1 MKNFFI
7 ILAMKILNL
16 ILKICH
22 KNGGNFLGKIA
33 YDWNPEIFKYFKVDC
48 PVIAVSAT
56 NGKTMTNNCIGYT
69 LKTAGNKVISNVE
82 GNNME
87 TGILSTILKNCTL
100 TGKIKA
106 DYLVFE
112 VDESYIPVVFK
123 DFRLDTLVILN
134 FFRDQLDRNGEVE
147 SLILR
152 INEFLKT
159 YNGNLILNNDDPNV
173 SRLGQANPNNKNIY
187 YFSVDKYQFA
197 TEHIKEAGEG
207 KFCPF
212 CKTRLEY
219 EYYQYSHVGK
229 FKCPNCNFG
238 DNKIYKLATN
248 VDLKNRCFD
257 IDGNTY
263 KINGNSIYLI
273 YNYTAVYSVCSL
285 YDISNDV
292 VKKAFS
298 TFTLNNGRLEEI
310 KIIDVPTIINLAKNP
325 TGSNVSLRILNED
338 DSEKELLFV
347 LNDNIADGFDVSW
360 IWDIN
365 FNNLNN
371 VTRIITSGTRAYD
384 IAIRIKTSG
393 FTAEKIE
400 PYLNLED
407 AVKALYKTDIKKYVI
422 ANYTS
427 LQPTRH
433 ELKRFDEMSKNNDV
447 TNVKTSDISKKEAIK
462 SNIENTEMNP
472 KEVLQNI
479 DNTDNTDNLNYQ
491 DNEEKSIK
499 ILYLYPD
506 MLELYGDY
514 GNIQVLKYRI
524 ESRGYKAIIDRYS
537 IGDTAPNFNDY
548 DIVFAGG
555 GADNEQS
562 ILAEDLVKYKDNIKD
577 AVKNGVFFLLICGAY
592 QLFGKYYK
600 GVEGNIIPGLE
611 VFDYYTVANPDRK
624 KRCIGNIVI
633 DATLDA
639 NINIKKSTNSNDDS
653 SDNIENLNLK
663 TKVIGFENHG
673 GQTFDISNFFG
684 NVLFGNGNKFG
695 DSEEG
700 FFENNVIATYLHG
713 PLLSKNP
720 ELCDYIIRYCLDR
733 KYNENIELEPLN
745 DEFENFCREQ
755 LLNRFLKK

>member
-33 YDWNPEIFKYFKVDC
+33 FDWNPEIFKYFKVNC

-69 LKTAGNKVISNVE
+69 LKTAGKKVVSNVE

-159 YNGNLILNNDDPNV
+159 YTGNLILNNDDPNV
-173 SRLGQANPNNKNIY
+173 ARLGQANPSNSNIY
-187 YFSVDKYQFA
+187 YFSVDKYKFA
-197 TEHIKEAGEG
+197 TEKIKEAGEG

-238 DNKIYKLATN
+238 DNEIYKLATN

-298 TFTLNNGRLEEI
+298 NFALNNGRLEEI
-310 KIIDVPTIINLAKNP
+310 TIHGVPTIINLAKNP

-338 DSEKELLFV
+338 DSQKELLFV

-371 VTRIITSGTRAYD
+371 VSRIVTSGTRAYD

-393 FTAEKIE
+393 FPAEKIE
-400 PYLNLED
+400 PYLSLAD
-407 AVKALYKTDIKKYVI
+407 AVKALYKTDVKKYVI

-433 ELKRFDEMSKNNDV
+433 ELKKFDEMNKNNITDV
-447 TNVKTSDISKKEAIK
+447 EISQKEEIKTDVENAEVDTKEIFQ
-462 SNIENTEMNP
+462 NIE
-472 KEVLQNI
+472 
-479 DNTDNTDNLNYQ
+479 DSHSQ
-491 DNEEKSIK
+491 DNEEKTIK

-537 IGDTAPNFNDY
+537 IGDATPDFNNY

-562 ILAEDLVKYKDNIKD
+562 ILAEDLVKYKENIKE
-577 AVKNGVFFLLICGAY
+577 AVNNGVFFLLICGAY

-633 DATLDA
+633 DANLR
-639 NINIKKSTNSNDDS
+639 SSNNDTDS
-653 SDNIENLNLK
+653 SESNIK

-673 GQTFDISNFFG
+673 GQTFDISNSFG

-695 DSEEG
+695 DAEEG
-700 FFENNVIATYLHG
+700 FFNNNVIATYLHG

-720 ELCDYIIRYCLDR
+720 ELCDYIIKYCLDR
-733 KYNENIELEPLN
+733 KYNENVVLESLN
-745 DEFENFCREQ
+745 DEFENLCREQ
-755 LLNRFLKK
+755 LLNRFLG

>member
-33 YDWNPEIFKYFKVDC
+33 FDWNPEIFKYFKVNC

-69 LKTAGNKVISNVE
+69 LKTAGKKVVSNVE

-159 YNGNLILNNDDPNV
+159 YTGNLILNNDDPNV
-173 SRLGQANPNNKNIY
+173 VRLGQANPSNSNIY
-187 YFSVDKYQFA
+187 YFSVDKYKFA
-197 TEHIKEAGEG
+197 TEKIKEAGEG

-238 DNKIYKLATN
+238 DNEIYKLATN

-273 YNYTAVYSVCSL
+273 YNYTAVYTVCSL

-298 TFTLNNGRLEEI
+298 TFALNNGRLEEI
-310 KIIDVPTIINLAKNP
+310 TIHGVPTIINLAKNP

-338 DSEKELLFV
+338 DSQKELLFV

-371 VTRIITSGTRAYD
+371 VSRVVTSGTRAYD

-393 FTAEKIE
+393 FHAEKIE

-407 AVKALYKTDIKKYVI
+407 AVKALYKTDVKKYVI

-433 ELKRFDEMSKNNDV
+433 ELKKFDEMNKNNNITDIN
-447 TNVKTSDISKKEAIK
+447 TNDISKIKNLEVDAKEI
-462 SNIENTEMNP
+462 SQNIED
-472 KEVLQNI
+472 LQS
-479 DNTDNTDNLNYQ
+479 Q

-537 IGDTAPNFNDY
+537 IGDMAPNFNDY

-562 ILAEDLVKYKDNIKD
+562 ILAEDLVKYKENIKE
-577 AVKNGVFFLLICGAY
+577 AVNNGVFFLLICGAY

-633 DATLDA
+633 DANLR
-639 NINIKKSTNSNDDS
+639 SSNNDTDS
-653 SDNIENLNLK
+653 SESNTK

-673 GQTFDISNFFG
+673 GQTFDISNSFG

-700 FFENNVIATYLHG
+700 FFKDNVIATYLHG

-720 ELCDYIIRYCLDR
+720 ELCDYIIKYCLDR
-733 KYNENIELEPLN
+733 KYNENITLESLN
-745 DEFENFCREQ
+745 DEFENLCREQ
-755 LLNRFLKK
+755 LLNRFLG

>member
-33 YDWNPEIFKYFKVDC
+33 FDLNPEIFKYFKVNC

-69 LKTAGNKVISNVE
+69 LKTAGNKVVSNVE

-173 SRLGQANPNNKNIY
+173 ARLGHANPDNSNVY
-187 YFSVDKYQFA
+187 YFSVDKYKFA
-197 TEHIKEAGEG
+197 TEQIKEAGEG

-238 DNKIYKLATN
+238 DNEIYKLATN

-285 YDISNDV
+285 YDISNDI
-292 VKKAFS
+292 VKKSFS
-298 TFTLNNGRLEEI
+298 TFALNNGRLEEI
-310 KIIDVPTIINLAKNP
+310 KIHGVPTIINLAKNP

-338 DSEKELLFV
+338 DSKKELLFV

-371 VTRIITSGTRAYD
+371 VSRIVTSGTRAYD

-393 FTAEKIE
+393 FPAEKIE
-400 PYLNLED
+400 PYFNLED
-407 AVKALYKTDIKKYVI
+407 AVKALYKTDVKKYVI

-433 ELKRFDEMSKNNDV
+433 ELKKFDEMNKNNNV
-447 TNVKTSDISKKEAIK
+447 TDTNTNTDDISKVKNPEVDAKEI
-462 SNIENTEMNP
+462 S
-472 KEVLQNI
+472 QNFE
-479 DNTDNTDNLNYQ
+479 DSQSQ

-537 IGDTAPNFNDY
+537 IGDATPDFNDY

-562 ILAEDLVKYKDNIKD
+562 ILAEDLVKYKENIKE
-577 AVKNGVFFLLICGAY
+577 AVNNGVFFLLICGAY

-633 DATLDA
+633 EANLGQDNNILNDA
-639 NINIKKSTNSNDDS
+639 NFDTNTNN
-653 SDNIENLNLK
+653 SDKFENLSLK

-673 GQTFDISNFFG
+673 GQTFDISNSFG

-720 ELCDYIIRYCLDR
+720 VLCDYIIKYCLDR
-733 KYNENIELEPLN
+733 KYNENITLDPLN
-745 DEFENFCREQ
+745 DEFENLCREQ
-755 LLNRFLKK
+755 LLNRFLSKN

>member
-33 YDWNPEIFKYFKVDC
+33 FDWNPEIFKYFKVNC

-69 LKTAGNKVISNVE
+69 LKTAGKKVVSNVE

-159 YNGNLILNNDDPNV
+159 YTGNLILNNDDPNV
-173 SRLGQANPNNKNIY
+173 ARLGQANPSNNNIY
-187 YFSVDKYQFA
+187 YFSVDKYKFA
-197 TEHIKEAGEG
+197 TEKIKEAGEG

-212 CKTRLEY
+212 CKTRLKY

-229 FKCPNCNFG
+229 FKCTNCNFG
-238 DNKIYKLATN
+238 DNEIYKLATN

-273 YNYTAVYSVCSL
+273 YNYTAVYTVCSL

-298 TFTLNNGRLEEI
+298 TFALNNGRLEEI
-310 KIIDVPTIINLAKNP
+310 AIHGVPTIINLAKNP

-338 DSEKELLFV
+338 DSQKELLFV

-371 VTRIITSGTRAYD
+371 VSRIVTSGTRAYD

-393 FTAEKIE
+393 FPAEKIE
-400 PYLNLED
+400 PYLSLED
-407 AVKALYKTDIKKYVI
+407 AVKALYKTDVKKYVI

-433 ELKRFDEMSKNNDV
+433 ELKKFDEMNKNNNV
-447 TNVKTSDISKKEAIK
+447 TDINTNDISKIKNPEVDAKEI
-462 SNIENTEMNP
+462 SQNIED
-472 KEVLQNI
+472 LQS
-479 DNTDNTDNLNYQ
+479 Q

-537 IGDTAPNFNDY
+537 IGDVAPNFNDY

-562 ILAEDLVKYKDNIKD
+562 ILAEDLVKYKENIKE
-577 AVKNGVFFLLICGAY
+577 AVNNGVFFLLICGAY

-633 DATLDA
+633 DANLRC
-639 NINIKKSTNSNDDS
+639 SNNDTDS
-653 SDNIENLNLK
+653 SESNTK

-673 GQTFDISNFFG
+673 GQTFDISNSFG

-700 FFENNVIATYLHG
+700 FFKDNVIATYLHG

-720 ELCDYIIRYCLDR
+720 ELCDYIIKYCLDR
-733 KYNENIELEPLN
+733 KYNENITLESLN
-745 DEFENFCREQ
+745 DEFENLCREQ
-755 LLNRFLKK
+755 LLNRFLG

>member
-22 KNGGNFLGKIA
+22 KHGGNFLGKIA
-33 YDWNPEIFKYFKVDC
+33 FDWNPEIFKYFKVNC

-69 LKTAGNKVISNVE
+69 LKTAGNKVVSNIE

-152 INEFLKT
+152 INAFLKT
-159 YNGNLILNNDDPNV
+159 YTGNLILNNDDPNV
-173 SRLGQANPNNKNIY
+173 ARLGQANPSNNNIY
-187 YFSVDKYQFA
+187 YFSVDKYKFA
-197 TEHIKEAGEG
+197 TEQIKEAGEG

-238 DNKIYKLATN
+238 DNEIYKLATN

-257 IDGNTY
+257 IDENTY

-285 YDISNDV
+285 YGISNDI

-298 TFTLNNGRLEEI
+298 TFALNNGRLEEI
-310 KIIDVPTIINLAKNP
+310 KINNVPTIINLAKNP

-365 FNNLNN
+365 FDNLNN
-371 VTRIITSGTRAYD
+371 VSRIITSGTRAYD

-393 FTAEKIE
+393 FPAEKIE
-400 PYLNLED
+400 PYLNLDD
-407 AVKALYKTDIKKYVI
+407 AVKALYKTDVKKYVI

-433 ELKRFDEMSKNNDV
+433 ELKRFDEMNKNNNITKVEISQKGKFKTDV
-447 TNVKTSDISKKEAIK
+447 
-462 SNIENTEMNP
+462 ENTE
-472 KEVLQNI
+472 I
-479 DNTDNTDNLNYQ
+479 DAKGTIQSISNTDNLKYQ
-491 DNEEKSIK
+491 NNKEKSIK

-548 DIVFAGG
+548 DIIFAGG

-562 ILAEDLVKYKDNIKD
+562 ILAEDLVKYKDNIKE
-577 AVKNGVFFLLICGAY
+577 AVNNGVFFLLICGAY

-633 DATLDA
+633 ETNLCT
-639 NINIKKSTNSNDDS
+639 STDS
-653 SDNIENLNLK
+653 TDVLENLK

-673 GQTFDISNFFG
+673 GQTFDISNYFG

-700 FFENNVIATYLHG
+700 FFKNNVIATYLHG

-720 ELCDYIIRYCLDR
+720 ELCDYIIKYCLDR
-733 KYNENIELEPLN
+733 KYNENIVLEHLN
-745 DEFENFCREQ
+745 DEFENLCREQ
-755 LLNRFLKK
+755 LLNRFLG

>member
-33 YDWNPEIFKYFKVDC
+33 FDWNPEIFKYFKVKC

-69 LKTAGNKVISNVE
+69 LKTAGYKVVSNVE

-87 TGILSTILKNCTL
+87 TGILSTILKNCTF

-152 INEFLKT
+152 INKFLKT
-159 YNGNLILNNDDPNV
+159 YNGNLVLNNDDPNV
-173 SRLGQANPNNKNIY
+173 ARLGQANPSNQNVY

-197 TEHIKEAGEG
+197 TEEIKEAGEG

-238 DNKIYKLATN
+238 DNEIYKLATN

-285 YDISNDV
+285 YNISNDV
-292 VKKAFS
+292 VKKSFS
-298 TFTLNNGRLEEI
+298 TFALNNGRLEEI
-310 KIIDVPTIINLAKNP
+310 KINGVPTIINLAKNP

-338 DSEKELLFV
+338 DSEKDLLFV

-371 VTRIITSGTRAYD
+371 VSRIVTSGTRAYD

-393 FTAEKIE
+393 FPVEKIE

-407 AVKALYKTDIKKYVI
+407 AIKALYRTSVKKYVI

-433 ELKRFDEMSKNNDV
+433 ELKKFDEICQNNLENVCNDNISSDLNVSEMSQQKNDK
-447 TNVKTSDISKKEAIK
+447 TNSDNSDC
-462 SNIENTEMNP
+462 
-472 KEVLQNI
+472 L
-479 DNTDNTDNLNYQ
+479 
-491 DNEEKSIK
+491 K

-537 IGDTAPNFNDY
+537 IGDAAPNFNDY

-562 ILAEDLVKYKDNIKD
+562 ILANDLIKYKDNIKE
-577 AVKNGVFFLLICGAY
+577 AVNNGVFFLLICGAY

-633 DATLDA
+633 DANL
-639 NINIKKSTNSNDDS
+639 SSSND
-653 SDNIENLNLK
+653 IIK

-673 GQTFDISNFFG
+673 GQTFDISASFG

-700 FFENNVIATYLHG
+700 FFQNNVIATYLHG

-720 ELCDYIIRYCLDR
+720 ELCDYIIKYCLDR
-733 KYNENIELEPLN
+733 RYNENVILEPLN
-745 DEFENFCREQ
+745 DEFENLCREQ
-755 LLNRFLKK
+755 LLKRFLAK

>member
-7 ILAMKILNL
+7 ILSMKILNM

-33 YDWNPEIFKYFKVDC
+33 YDWNPEIFKYFKVNC

-69 LKTAGNKVISNVE
+69 LKTAGKKIVSNVE

-87 TGILSTILKNCTL
+87 TGIISTILKNCTL

-173 SRLGQANPNNKNIY
+173 ARLGQANSSNKNIY

-197 TEHIKEAGEG
+197 TEQIKEAGEG

-212 CKTRLEY
+212 CKTKLEY

-238 DNKIYKLATN
+238 DNEIYKLATN

-257 IDGNTY
+257 IEGNTY

-285 YDISNDV
+285 YSISNDV

-298 TFTLNNGRLEEI
+298 TFALNNGRLEEI
-310 KIIDVPTIINLAKNP
+310 KINNVQTIINLAKNP

-371 VTRIITSGTRAYD
+371 VSRIITSGTRAYD

-393 FTAEKIE
+393 FPTEKIE
-400 PYLNLED
+400 PYLNLAD
-407 AVKALYKTDIKKYVI
+407 AVKALYKTDVKKYVI

-433 ELKRFDEMSKNNDV
+433 ELRKFGETNKNNIVENIAV
-447 TNVKTSDISKKEAIK
+447 TNQENYNNIS
-462 SNIENTEMNP
+462 SNIDTIR
-472 KEVLQNI
+472 QS
-479 DNTDNTDNLNYQ
+479 
-491 DNEEKSIK
+491 NETNSDCPNCLK

-524 ESRGYKAIIDRYS
+524 ESRGCQAVIDRYS
-537 IGDTAPNFNDY
+537 IGDDAPNFNDY

-562 ILAEDLVKYKDNIKD
+562 ILAEDLVKYKENIQE
-577 AVKNGVFFLLICGAY
+577 AVQNGVFFLLICGAY

-633 DATLDA
+633 DA
-639 NINIKKSTNSNDDS
+639 
-653 SDNIENLNLK
+653 NLNDLK

-673 GQTFDISNFFG
+673 GQTFNISNSFG
-684 NVLFGNGNKFG
+684 KVLFGNGNKFG

-700 FFENNVIATYLHG
+700 FFKNNVIATYLHG

-720 ELCDYIIRYCLDR
+720 ELCDYIIKYCLDR
-733 KYNENIELEPLN
+733 KYNENVSLKPLN
-745 DEFENFCREQ
+745 DKFESLCRNQ
-755 LLNRFLKK
+755 LLDRFLKED

>member
-33 YDWNPEIFKYFKVDC
+33 FDWNPEIFKYFKVKC

-69 LKTAGNKVISNVE
+69 LKTAGYKVVSNVE

-152 INEFLKT
+152 INKFLKT
-159 YNGNLILNNDDPNV
+159 YNGNLVLNNDDPNV
-173 SRLGQANPNNKNIY
+173 ARLGQANPSNQNVY

-197 TEHIKEAGEG
+197 TEEIKEVGEG

-238 DNKIYKLATN
+238 DNEIYKLATN

-285 YDISNDV
+285 YNISNDV
-292 VKKAFS
+292 VKKSFS
-298 TFTLNNGRLEEI
+298 TFALNNGRLEEI
-310 KIIDVPTIINLAKNP
+310 KINGVPTIINLAKNP

-338 DSEKELLFV
+338 DSEKDLLFV

-371 VTRIITSGTRAYD
+371 VSRIVTSGTRAYD

-393 FTAEKIE
+393 FPVEKIE
-400 PYLNLED
+400 PYLNLEE
-407 AVKALYKTDIKKYVI
+407 AIKALYKTNIKKYVI

-433 ELKRFDEMSKNNDV
+433 ELKKFDEICQNNLENVCNDNISSDLNVSEMSQQKNDK
-447 TNVKTSDISKKEAIK
+447 TNSDNSDC
-462 SNIENTEMNP
+462 
-472 KEVLQNI
+472 L
-479 DNTDNTDNLNYQ
+479 
-491 DNEEKSIK
+491 K

-537 IGDTAPNFNDY
+537 IGDAAPNFNDY

-562 ILAEDLVKYKDNIKD
+562 ILANDLIKYKDNIKE
-577 AVKNGVFFLLICGAY
+577 AVNNGVFFLLICGAY

-633 DATLDA
+633 DANL
-639 NINIKKSTNSNDDS
+639 SSSND
-653 SDNIENLNLK
+653 IIK

-673 GQTFDISNFFG
+673 GQTFDISASFG

-700 FFENNVIATYLHG
+700 FFQNNVIATYLHG

-720 ELCDYIIRYCLDR
+720 ELCDYIIKYCLDR
-733 KYNENIELEPLN
+733 RYNENVILEPLN
-745 DEFENFCREQ
+745 DEFENLCREQ
-755 LLNRFLKK
+755 LLKRFLEK

>member
-33 YDWNPEIFKYFKVDC
+33 FDWNPEIFKYFKVNC

-69 LKTAGNKVISNVE
+69 LKTAGKKVVSNVE

-159 YNGNLILNNDDPNV
+159 YTGNLILNNDDPNV
-173 SRLGQANPNNKNIY
+173 ARLGQANPSNSNIY
-187 YFSVDKYQFA
+187 YFSVDKYKFA
-197 TEHIKEAGEG
+197 TEKIKEAGEG

-238 DNKIYKLATN
+238 DNEIYKLATN

-298 TFTLNNGRLEEI
+298 NFALNNGRLEEI
-310 KIIDVPTIINLAKNP
+310 TIHGVPTIINLAKNP

-338 DSEKELLFV
+338 DSQKELLFV

-371 VTRIITSGTRAYD
+371 VSRIVTSGTRAYD

-393 FTAEKIE
+393 FPAEKIE
-400 PYLNLED
+400 PYLSLAD
-407 AVKALYKTDIKKYVI
+407 AVKALYKTDVKKYVI

-433 ELKRFDEMSKNNDV
+433 ELKKFDELNENNITDV
-447 TNVKTSDISKKEAIK
+447 EIFQKEEIKTDVENAEVDTKEIFQ
-462 SNIENTEMNP
+462 NIE
-472 KEVLQNI
+472 
-479 DNTDNTDNLNYQ
+479 DSHSQ
-491 DNEEKSIK
+491 DNEEKTIK

-537 IGDTAPNFNDY
+537 IGDATPDFNNY

-562 ILAEDLVKYKDNIKD
+562 ILAEDLVKYKENIKE
-577 AVKNGVFFLLICGAY
+577 AVNNGVFFLLICGAY

-633 DATLDA
+633 DANL
-639 NINIKKSTNSNDDS
+639 KSSNNDTDS
-653 SDNIENLNLK
+653 SESNIK

-673 GQTFDISNFFG
+673 GQTFDISNSFG

-695 DSEEG
+695 DAEEG
-700 FFENNVIATYLHG
+700 FFNNNVIATYLHG

-720 ELCDYIIRYCLDR
+720 ELCDYIIKYCLDR
-733 KYNENIELEPLN
+733 KYNENVVLESLN
-745 DEFENFCREQ
+745 DEFENLCREQ
-755 LLNRFLKK
+755 LLNRFLG

>member
-33 YDWNPEIFKYFKVDC
+33 YDWNPEIFKYFKVNC

-69 LKTAGNKVISNVE
+69 LKAAGNKVVSNVE

-152 INEFLKT
+152 INDFLKT

-173 SRLGQANPNNKNIY
+173 ARLGQANPNNENVY
-187 YFSVDKYQFA
+187 YFSVDKYKFA
-197 TEHIKEAGEG
+197 TEKIKEAGEG

-238 DNKIYKLATN
+238 YNEIYKLATN

-257 IDGNTY
+257 IDENTY

-285 YDISNDV
+285 YGISNDV

-310 KIIDVPTIINLAKNP
+310 KINGVPTIINLAKNP

-371 VTRIITSGTRAYD
+371 VSRIITSGTRAYD

-393 FTAEKIE
+393 FPAEKIE

-407 AVKALYKTDIKKYVI
+407 AVNAFYKTDVKKYVI

-433 ELKRFDEMSKNNDV
+433 ELKKFDDINKNNNATDV
-447 TNVKTSDISKKEAIK
+447 GTSDISKKEEIK
-462 SNIENTEMNP
+462 ANVENTEMDT
-472 KEVLQNI
+472 KESLQNI
-479 DNTDNTDNLNYQ
+479 DNTDNSENQ
-491 DNEEKSIK
+491 DNKEKSIK

-537 IGDTAPNFNDY
+537 IGNAAPNFNDY

-562 ILAEDLVKYKDNIKD
+562 ILAEDLVKYKDNIKN
-577 AVKNGVFFLLICGAY
+577 AVNNGVFFLLICGAY

-611 VFDYYTVANPDRK
+611 IFDYYTVANPDRK

-639 NINIKKSTNSNDDS
+639 NINIKKSANSNEDS
-653 SDNIENLNLK
+653 SDNIDNLNLK

-673 GQTFDISNFFG
+673 GQTFDISNSFG

-720 ELCDYIIRYCLDR
+720 ELCDYIIKYCLDR

-745 DEFENFCREQ
+745 DKFENLCRKQ
-755 LLNRFLKK
+755 LLNRFLEKN

>member
-33 YDWNPEIFKYFKVDC
+33 FDWNPEIFKYFKVNC

-69 LKTAGNKVISNVE
+69 LKTAGKKVVSNVE

-87 TGILSTILKNCTL
+87 TGILSTILKKCTL

-159 YNGNLILNNDDPNV
+159 YTGNLILNNDDPNV
-173 SRLGQANPNNKNIY
+173 ARLGQANPSNSNIY
-187 YFSVDKYQFA
+187 YFSVDKYKFA
-197 TEHIKEAGEG
+197 TEKIKEAGEG

-238 DNKIYKLATN
+238 DNEIYKLATN

-273 YNYTAVYSVCSL
+273 YNYTAVYTVCSL

-298 TFTLNNGRLEEI
+298 TFALNNGRLEEI
-310 KIIDVPTIINLAKNP
+310 TIHGVPTIINLAKNP

-338 DSEKELLFV
+338 DSQKELLFV

-371 VTRIITSGTRAYD
+371 VSRIVTSGTCAYD

-393 FTAEKIE
+393 FPAEKIE

-407 AVKALYKTDIKKYVI
+407 AVKALYKTDVKKYVI

-433 ELKRFDEMSKNNDV
+433 ELKKFDEMNKNNNVAD
-447 TNVKTSDISKKEAIK
+447 TNTNTNDIFKVKNPEVYAKEISQ
-462 SNIENTEMNP
+462 NIED
-472 KEVLQNI
+472 LQ
-479 DNTDNTDNLNYQ
+479 LQ

-537 IGDTAPNFNDY
+537 IGDMAPNFNDY

-562 ILAEDLVKYKDNIKD
+562 ILAEDLVKYKENIKE
-577 AVKNGVFFLLICGAY
+577 AVNNGVFFLLICGAY

-633 DATLDA
+633 DANLR
-639 NINIKKSTNSNDDS
+639 SSNNDTDS
-653 SDNIENLNLK
+653 SESNTK

-673 GQTFDISNFFG
+673 GQTFDISNSFG

-700 FFENNVIATYLHG
+700 FFKDNVIATYLHG

-720 ELCDYIIRYCLDR
+720 ELCDYIIKYCLDR
-733 KYNENIELEPLN
+733 KYNENITLESLN
-745 DEFENFCREQ
+745 DEFENLCREQ
-755 LLNRFLKK
+755 LLNRFLG

>member
-33 YDWNPEIFKYFKVDC
+33 FDWNPEIFKYFKVKC
-48 PVIAVSAT
+48 PVIAISAT

-69 LKTAGNKVISNVE
+69 LKTAGYKVVSNVE

-87 TGILSTILKNCTL
+87 TGILSTILKNCTF

-152 INEFLKT
+152 INKFLKT
-159 YNGNLILNNDDPNV
+159 YNGNLVLNNDDPNV
-173 SRLGQANPNNKNIY
+173 ARLGQANPSNQNVY

-197 TEHIKEAGEG
+197 TEEIKEAGEG

-238 DNKIYKLATN
+238 DNEIYKLATN

-285 YDISNDV
+285 YNISNDV
-292 VKKAFS
+292 VKKSFS
-298 TFTLNNGRLEEI
+298 TFALNNGRLEEI
-310 KIIDVPTIINLAKNP
+310 KINGVPTIINLAKNP

-338 DSEKELLFV
+338 DSEKDLLFV

-371 VTRIITSGTRAYD
+371 VSRIVTSGTRAYD

-393 FTAEKIE
+393 FPVEKIE
-400 PYLNLED
+400 PYLNLEE
-407 AVKALYKTDIKKYVI
+407 AIKALYKTNVKKYVI

-433 ELKRFDEMSKNNDV
+433 ELKKFDEICQNNLE
-447 TNVKTSDISKKEAIK
+447 NVC
-462 SNIENTEMNP
+462 
-472 KEVLQNI
+472 
-479 DNTDNTDNLNYQ
+479 TDNISSDLNVSEMSQQKNDKTNSDNSDCL
-491 DNEEKSIK
+491 K

-537 IGDTAPNFNDY
+537 IGDATPNFNDY

-562 ILAEDLVKYKDNIKD
+562 ILANDLIKYKDNIKE
-577 AVKNGVFFLLICGAY
+577 AVNNGVFFLLICGAY

-633 DATLDA
+633 DANL
-639 NINIKKSTNSNDDS
+639 SSSND
-653 SDNIENLNLK
+653 IIK

-673 GQTFDISNFFG
+673 GQTFDISASFG

-700 FFENNVIATYLHG
+700 FFQNNVIATYLHG

-720 ELCDYIIRYCLDR
+720 ELCDYIIKYCLDR
-733 KYNENIELEPLN
+733 RYNENVILEPLN
-745 DEFENFCREQ
+745 DEFENLCREQ
-755 LLNRFLKK
+755 LLKRFLEK